1 MIITGAD
8 AEPDEECERTIEVSP
23 SEKVGEL
30 QGRLGVAES
39 IPLKFLKQCKVIEL
53 DETVGDVFDD
63 DDTVTVIIDDC
74 TRDEKLKNIKNNTD
88 GEVRLVILNL
98 KKNEPVF
105 LPVGEK
111 RAVGFCFW
119 NFSNK
124 MEIYR

>member
-1 MIITGAD
+1 M
-8 AEPDEECERTIEVSP
+8 
-23 SEKVGEL
+23 
-30 QGRLGVAES
+30 AES
-39 IPLKFLKQCKVIEL
+39 IPLKFLKQCKVIGS

-74 TRDEKLKNIKNNTD
+74 TRDEKLKNIKNNMD
-88 GEVRLVILNL
+88 EEVRLVILNSR
-98 KKNEPVF
+98 KNEPVF

-124 MEIYR
+124 MELYR